1 VYYYYDWTMLLLI
14 PGMLIA
20 MYAQARVKSAFARYL
35 KVASAKGTT
44 GAAAARELL
53 GKNGI
58 TDVSVHAVR
67 GTLSDHY
74 DPGKKKLFLSGEV
87 YNGTSLASLAVAA
100 HETGHAVQHKEHYPP
115 LALRSAIVPVARI
128 GSTLALPLCILG
140 MFFSLF
146 LTHVGIAL
154 FAGVVIFQLATLPV
168 EFDASRRAMVMLE
181 SYGMLG
187 REEIPGASSVLRAA
201 ALTYVAAL
209 MVSLLQLLRL
219 VLLFGGRR
227 RRN

>member
-1 VYYYYDWTMLLLI
+1 MYYYYDWTMLLLI

-20 MYAQARVKSAFARYL
+20 MFAQARVKSAFARYL
-35 KVASAKGTT
+35 KAPSAKGTT

-53 GKNGI
+53 GRNGI
-58 TDVSVHAVR
+58 ADVSVHVVQ

-74 DPGKKKLFLSGEV
+74 DPRNKKLFLSGEV
-87 YNGTSLASLAVAA
+87 YHGTSLASLAVAA

-115 LALRSAIVPVARI
+115 LAFRSAIVPVARF
-128 GSTLALPLCILG
+128 GSALAFPLCILG

-146 LTHVGIAL
+146 LVHVGIAL

-181 SYGMLG
+181 NYGMLT
-187 REEIPGASSVLRAA
+187 RDEIPGASSVLKAA

-209 MVSLLQLLRL
+209 MMSLLQLLRL
-219 VLLFGGRR
+219 LLLFGGRR
-227 RRN
+227 RRR